1 MFMMHGTCDLR
12 YIPEMVSVSIVS
24 MTSTIPGTG
33 ELLISCITS
42 NLLISEF
49 MLFPYRETKGK
60 TWAETKT
67 GTRRTKTRSRARRTR
82 TGSTRTRRTK
92 TGRTRTRKNNTKHL
106 YKNNIYELLKNN
118 VRVC

>member
-24 MTSTIPGTG
+24 VTSTIPGTG

-42 NLLISEF
+42 TLLISEF

-60 TWAETKT
+60 TWAGTKT
-67 GTRRTKTRSRARRTR
+67 GTRTKTRSRARRTR
-82 TGSTRTRRTK
+82 MRTRRTK

-106 YKNNIYELLKNN
+106 YKNNIYELLKQ
-118 VRVC
+118 CLCMLT